1 MKYTLPTILDI
12 QDIDGN
18 QSDVREFLILRHNY
32 CIKLG
37 ASYVFCE
44 HRYTQ
49 WNLNA
54 NSLKPK
60 KRNSIKLYRYLFIQT
75 NGKCKEDVHNS

>member
-1 MKYTLPTILDI
+1 MEL
-12 QDIDGN
+12 
-18 QSDVREFLILRHNY
+18 VRCEWVLNIETY
-32 CIKLG
+32 YIKLG
-37 ASYVFCE
+37 AFYVFCE

-60 KRNSIKLYRYLFIQT
+60 NGKDFSIKLYTVGTYLLKPMENIKKMYT
-75 NGKCKEDVHNS
+75 IVRPNWI